1 MTTNLLADYGYL
13 FTWLAII
20 SSICFFASLLF
31 IPLIIC
37 RLPDDYF
44 LHLHK
49 HSTMEN
55 THPLVYIFLR
65 LLRYLLGAILLAAGL
80 LMVFLPGQGLLT
92 MMLGLSLLDFP
103 GKQKAVD
110 TLFNLKSIQKALNWI
125 RTKGRKNRFH
135 FSGMQK

>member
-1 MTTNLLADYGYL
+1 MTLNFLTDYRYL
-13 FTWLAII
+13 FTWLAVI

-37 RLPDDYF
+37 RLPDNYF

-55 THPLVYIFLR
+55 THPFVYIFLR
-65 LLRYLLGAILLAAGL
+65 LLRYLFGAILLAAGL
-80 LMVFLPGQGLLT
+80 LMLFLPGQGLLT

-110 TLFNLKSIQKALNWI
+110 TLFNLNSIQKALNWI
-125 RTKGRKNRFH
+125 RTKGSKNSFH
-135 FSGMQK
+135 FPKVQK

>member
-1 MTTNLLADYGYL
+1 MTRNILADYGHL
-13 FTWLAII
+13 FTWLALI

-44 LHLHK
+44 LHLHN
-49 HSTMEN
+49 HNTIED
-55 THPLVYIFLR
+55 THPLVYIFLW
-65 LLRYLLGAILLAAGL
+65 LLRYLFGTLLLTAGL
-80 LMVFLPGQGLLT
+80 LMLFLPGQGLLT

-110 TLFNLKSIQKALNWI
+110 TLFNLESIQKALNWI
-125 RTKGRKNRFH
+125 RTKGNKNSFH
-135 FSGMQK
+135 FPNVHK